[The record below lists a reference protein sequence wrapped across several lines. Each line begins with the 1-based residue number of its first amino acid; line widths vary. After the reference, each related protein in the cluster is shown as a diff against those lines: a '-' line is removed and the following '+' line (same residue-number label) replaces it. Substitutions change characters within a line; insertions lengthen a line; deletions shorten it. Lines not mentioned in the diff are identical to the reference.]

1 MFSYLKFICAIGLFM
16 LMSTTQAQQVQINS
30 LRYWTAPDHTRM
42 VFDAN
47 TVVPHQVF
55 LLENPAR
62 LVIDFND
69 TKLTKPLAQPPAN
82 HGLFTRVR
90 SATRNKKDLRVV
102 VDLTTAVTPKSFS
115 LKPSKTYGH
124 RLVVDLFS
132 KGKKKTAVNGK
143 KSRNNKTVTKTVKN
157 KARDIIIAIDAG
169 HGGEDP
175 GAHGPRGTLEKKVVL
190 DISKKVAALIN
201 KKPGMKA
208 VMVRKGDYYIKL
220 RKRMQIARAHKA
232 DLFVSIHADAFKNS
246 KVRGASVFTLSNRG
260 ASSEAARWLA
270 KHENSADLVGG
281 VKLADKED
289 MLASVLMD
297 LSQTAT
303 KEASRDVAGKI
314 LRNFKTIGHLHKDDV
329 QKAGFMVL
337 KSPDIPSILVE
348 TAFISNPAEERKL
361 RSSSHQA
368 KVAKAIYSGVVSYFN
383 MHAPAD
389 TYFALNSKK
398 RHTISRGE
406 TLSGIA
412 HHYGVSMRSIKSVN
426 ALANNQIRIGQVLTI
441 PRG

>member
-1 MFSYLKFICAIGLFM
+1 MFKFLKITGVFVLLFVAIVA
-16 LMSTTQAQQVQINS
+16 QAKQVRVDS

-42 VFDAN
+42 VFDVTTPA
-47 TVVPHQVF
+47 VHQIF

-62 LVIDFND
+62 LVIDLED
-69 TKLTKPLAQPPAN
+69 TKLLKPLPQPPKN
-82 HGLFTRVR
+82 HALFTRVR
-90 SATRNKKDLRVV
+90 SGFRNKKDLRVV
-102 VDLTTAVTPKSFS
+102 VDLKAAVTPKSFS
-115 LKPSKTYGH
+115 LQPNKKNGH

-132 KGKKKTAVNGK
+132 KTNVAPVNNIK
-143 KSRNNKTVTKTVKN
+143 RTQAIKRVTKTVKN

-175 GAHGPRGTLEKKVVL
+175 GAHGPRGTQEKKVVFA
-190 DISKKVAALIN
+190 ISKKLAALIN

-220 RKRMQIARAHKA
+220 RKRMEIARAAKA
-232 DLFVSIHADAFKNS
+232 DLFISIHADAFKNS
-246 KVRGASVFTLSNRG
+246 KVKGASVFTLSNRG
-260 ASSEAARWLA
+260 ASSEAAKWLA
-270 KHENSADLVGG
+270 QHENSADLVGG
-281 VKLADKED
+281 LILADKGD
-289 MLASVLMD
+289 VLRSVLMD

-303 KEASRDVAGKI
+303 KDASKDVAGNI
-314 LRNFKTIGHLHKDDV
+314 LKNFKTIGHLHKNNV

-348 TAFISNPAEERKL
+348 TAFISNPTEERKL
-361 RSSSHQA
+361 KSSKHQT
-368 KVAKAIYSGVVSYFN
+368 KMAKAIFKGVVKYFQQN
-383 MHAPAD
+383 APID
-389 TYFALNSKK
+389 TYFALNASQ

-412 HHYGVSMRSIKSVN
+412 QQYGVSMRAIKSVN
-426 ALANNQIRIGQVLTI
+426 SLASNQVQIGQVLQI